1 METSINKNIVKFYVQ
16 LINILKIN
24 SRCKSAIF
32 LSFLKLKNNG
42 KIILILRNEMRS
54 IEEGYYENNIRFIL
68 IDLRIS

>member
-1 METSINKNIVKFYVQ
+1 MF
-16 LINILKIN
+16 LKIN

-42 KIILILRNEMRS
+42 KIIIILRNEMRS

-68 IDLRIS
+68 IDLKIS

>member
-1 METSINKNIVKFYVQ
+1 MKHIVLHF
-16 LINILKIN
+16 ILLSSIN

-42 KIILILRNEMRS
+42 KIIIILRNEMRS

-68 IDLRIS
+68 IDLKIS

>member
-1 METSINKNIVKFYVQ
+1 MKHIVLHF
-16 LINILKIN
+16 ILLSSN

-42 KIILILRNEMRS
+42 KIIIILRNEMRS

-68 IDLRIS
+68 IDLKIS